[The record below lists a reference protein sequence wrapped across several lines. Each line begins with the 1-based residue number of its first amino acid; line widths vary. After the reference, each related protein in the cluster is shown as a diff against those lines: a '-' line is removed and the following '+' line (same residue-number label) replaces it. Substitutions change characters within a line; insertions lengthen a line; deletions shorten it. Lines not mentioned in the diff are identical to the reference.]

1 MLSKSAEKGEKR
13 FSADA
18 RTATAVVYGVCTA
31 PKEPLLVRP
40 STEKEEEEA
49 QSEFNKSVAKFR
61 HEIPVGLIRRT
72 RGRTRTGGRGRRGMP
87 VAAASAA
94 FKPFSPALK
103 LMGAGAGG
111 DDRRRILFS

>member
-18 RTATAVVYGVCTA
+18 RAATAVVYRVCTA
-31 PKEPLLVRP
+31 PKEPLVRP

-72 RGRTRTGGRGRRGMP
+72 RGRTRTGGRTWPSGD
-87 VAAASAA
+87 AS
-94 FKPFSPALK
+94 
-103 LMGAGAGG
+103 GG
-111 DDRRRILFS
+111 GGGF